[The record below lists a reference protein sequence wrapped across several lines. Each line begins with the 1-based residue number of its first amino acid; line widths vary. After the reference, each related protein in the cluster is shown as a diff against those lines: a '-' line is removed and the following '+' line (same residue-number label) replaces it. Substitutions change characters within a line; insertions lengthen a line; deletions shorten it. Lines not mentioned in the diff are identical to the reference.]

1 MSDDMKLSPPGY
13 DAKALMDAKGTPKPQ
28 AGPGNGMKDDAAI
41 EKAAKEFESVFI
53 SQMLQH
59 MWEGVKVDENFG
71 GGHAEVMFRGMMIE
85 EQAKAITKGGGL
97 GIADE
102 IKKEMMRMQEKAA
115 GADPLHRSQNAAA
128 GAAAPKNAP
137 KNAYAQAQA
146 TLAQHMPLDAAA
158 SPPIGSD
165 AASDDTP

>member
-1 MSDDMKLSPPGY
+1 MSDDVKLSPPGY

-28 AGPGNGMKDDAAI
+28 AGPGSGMKDDAAI

-71 GGHAEVMFRGMMIE
+71 GGHAEEMFRGMMIE

-128 GAAAPKNAP
+128 P

-146 TLAQHMPLDAAA
+146 SLAQHMPLDAASA
-158 SPPIGSD
+158 PD

>member
-1 MSDDMKLSPPGY
+1 M
-13 DAKALMDAKGTPKPQ
+13 
-28 AGPGNGMKDDAAI
+28 

-71 GGHAEVMFRGMMIE
+71 GGHAEEMFRGMMIE

-115 GADPLHRSQNAAA
+115 GADPLHRPQNAAA
-128 GAAAPKNAP
+128 GAAAP

-158 SPPIGSD
+158 NAPIGSD

>member
-1 MSDDMKLSPPGY
+1 MSDEMKLSPPGY
-13 DAKALMDAKGTPKPQ
+13 DAKALADSKGTPKLQ
-28 AGPGNGMKDDAAI
+28 NGPGGGMKDDAAI

-71 GGHAEVMFRGMMIE
+71 GGHAEEMFRGMMIE

-102 IKKEMMRMQEKAA
+102 IKKEMVRMQEKAG
-115 GADPLHRSQNAAA
+115 GADPLRRS
-128 GAAAPKNAP
+128 

-146 TLAQHMPLDAAA
+146 TLAQHMPLDGATETPAATPGTA
-158 SPPIGSD
+158 TD
-165 AASDDTP
+165 AASDETP

>member
-13 DAKALMDAKGTPKPQ
+13 DAKALADAKGTPKQPQ
-28 AGPGNGMKDDAAI
+28 AGMKDDAAV

-71 GGHAEVMFRGMMIE
+71 GGHAEEMFRGMMIE

-97 GIADE
+97 GIAAE

-115 GADPLHRSQNAAA
+115 GADPLHRPNAASA
-128 GAAAPKNAP
+128 GGAAAP

-146 TLAQHMPLDAAA
+146 SLAQHMPLDATTT
-158 SPPIGSD
+158 PD

>member
-13 DAKALMDAKGTPKPQ
+13 DAKALADAKGMPKTQ
-28 AGPGNGMKDDAAI
+28 ASPGSGMKDDAAI

-71 GGHAEVMFRGMMIE
+71 GGHAEEMFRGMMIE

-115 GADPLHRSQNAAA
+115 GADPLHRAQNAASAA
-128 GAAAPKNAP
+128 GASAP

-146 TLAQHMPLDAAA
+146 SLAQHLPLDAAA
-158 SPPIGSD
+158 SLPTGSD
-165 AASDDTP
+165 DASDDKP